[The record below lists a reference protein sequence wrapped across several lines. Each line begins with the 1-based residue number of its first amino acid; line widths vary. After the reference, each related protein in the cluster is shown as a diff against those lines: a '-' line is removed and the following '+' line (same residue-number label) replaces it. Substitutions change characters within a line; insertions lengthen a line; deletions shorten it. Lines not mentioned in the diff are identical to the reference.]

1 MVKTLTSSG
10 YYMKHLLWLGAMLT
24 GIIIYSGCTKD
35 NDSSVPA
42 PSNLT
47 LTSDISSDGSG
58 NVSFTAVADN
68 AVSYDFDFGNGDTK
82 QKTSGTAA
90 SRYFIGG
97 TNTYSVTVTAYNST
111 GLSIKKT
118 EQISVT
124 VAGEQGLFWS
134 DDFNTD
140 GAPDPLKWGYD
151 IGTGSG
157 GWGNAE
163 LEYYTSRSENVIVK
177 DGLLKIT
184 AKRESYN
191 GSQFTSTRML
201 TMNKFSFTYG
211 KVVVRAKLPAT
222 AGTWPAVWMLG
233 SNIDVVGWPACG
245 EIDIMEHRGSELN
258 KIFGTLHY
266 PGRSGGNANGN
277 TKDIQ
282 NASTEFHTYK
292 LEWTAQSIKIFVDD
306 ELYHNVTNSTSLP
319 FNRDFFLIINLAMG
333 GNFAGPVDQ
342 AFSSGSLEIDYI
354 KVYKL

>member
-1 MVKTLTSSG
+1 
-10 YYMKHLLWLGAMLT
+10 MKQKLWFPALLT
-24 GIIIYSGCTKD
+24 GVFLISGCSKEDDT
-35 NDSSVPA
+35 SGLA
-42 PSNLT
+42 PSNLII
-47 LTSDISSDGSG
+47 TSDISSDGSG

-68 AVSYDFDFGNGDTK
+68 AVSYDFDFGNGEFK
-82 QKTSGTAA
+82 QKTSGSA
-90 SRYFIGG
+90 SSKYLIGG
-97 TNTYSVTVTAYNST
+97 TNTYNVTVTAYNST
-111 GLSIKKT
+111 GLSLKKT
-118 EQISVT
+118 EQITVSVT
-124 VAGEQGLFWS
+124 GEQGLFWS
-134 DDFNTD
+134 DEFNTN

-151 IGTGSG
+151 LGTGSG

-177 DGLLKIT
+177 DGILKIT

-201 TMNKFSFTYG
+201 TMDKFSFTYG
-211 KVVVRAKLPAT
+211 KVVVRAKLPAS

-233 SNIDVVGWPACG
+233 TNIGAVGWPACG

-277 TKDIQ
+277 TKDIL
-282 NASTEFHTYK
+282 NASTEFHIYK
-292 LEWTAQSIKIFVDD
+292 VEWTASSIKIYVDD
-306 ELYHNVTNSTSLP
+306 ELYHNVTNSSSIP

-333 GNFAGPVDQ
+333 GNFAGPVDP
-342 AFSSGSLEIDYI
+342 AFTTESLEVDYI